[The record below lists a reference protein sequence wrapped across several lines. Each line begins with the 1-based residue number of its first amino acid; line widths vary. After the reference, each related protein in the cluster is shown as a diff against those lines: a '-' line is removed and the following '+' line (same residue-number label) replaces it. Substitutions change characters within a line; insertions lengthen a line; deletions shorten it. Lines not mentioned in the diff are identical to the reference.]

1 MIPRELRFALRSLLQ
16 ARGFTVGVIAVL
28 ALGLTLC
35 TTAMV
40 VVKAYL
46 LSGMPY
52 PAAERLYW
60 IRYAAP
66 GQPGPSE
73 MEKLDWTSLDDVLE
87 HPVAWDLDMFYLLG
101 GPGPE
106 SAPGAWVTPGFLNGL
121 GITPA
126 IGRGLDD
133 DAFREGGPNLAL
145 ISHRLWVNRFGRD
158 PGIIGR
164 TFNAYVSDRP
174 NEAEAFTVSGVLPEG
189 FWHINAYTEILAPL
203 RAPAFPY
210 LARVRSG
217 VTPGAAAARIAQL
230 VRAGVATVPDG
241 WTVRLESVHDAH
253 VAQVRP
259 TLRMVSIAAA
269 LVFLVGCANVA
280 GLLLVRSTKRQR
292 EIAVRAALG
301 AGRGAIARMLLIE
314 GLVLSAAATA
324 LALILTSAVVGWL
337 APLAQQQ
344 LGRSA
349 PGGASAF
356 SIDVAVLAF
365 AAAVGACTAVVCSL
379 VPLASLRPGLL
390 GTLGLSSR
398 SATEGPRSRRFRSA
412 LIALEIAASLALLA
426 GSVLMLRSVGRM
438 ADVDLGFD
446 ATRVLNASLTLR
458 QNRYPD
464 AASRGD
470 VFERMV
476 AALEGMPAVRSAAL
490 TNAWPVQ
497 QPALVAVER
506 SDARAAAVRASVH
519 GVTAAYF
526 ETLSIPLVAGRPFT
540 STDRGS
546 SEPVAIVSAA
556 LARTL
561 WPDGSAVGSTL
572 AVPQSRERGE
582 PLPVTRRVVGIAGD
596 VRQGPADQEVAEVY
610 VPMLQA
616 PTRFAFALVR
626 THGDPVASLPG
637 VRETLRTIDPE
648 LSIDRA
654 RDMQGLVE
662 ALTARPRF
670 LATLLGSFAVVAAL
684 LALAGVYGVVAYA
697 VRQREREIAVR
708 LAVGAAPRQIVALF
722 VRQGSVVVLAGLGL
736 GVLLTLGTSRVMAN
750 ELFGV
755 SPKDPVALLTAVVAF
770 GVAGLLAVWSPAAR
784 AANTDPAVALRTD

>member
-101 GPGPE
+101 GQGAE
-106 SAPGAWVTPGFLNGL
+106 SAPGAWVTPGFVRGL
-121 GITPA
+121 GIAPA
-126 IGRGLDD
+126 FGPGFD
-133 DAFREGGPNLAL
+133 DAAFRPGGPNLAL

-158 PGIIGR
+158 PAVVGR
-164 TFNAYVSDRP
+164 RFDAYVSDRP
-174 NEAEAFTVSGVLPEG
+174 NEAESFTIAGVLPEG
-189 FWHINAYTEILAPL
+189 FWHINPYTDILAPL
-203 RAPAFPY
+203 RAPTFPY
-210 LARVRSG
+210 LARLRPG
-217 VTPGAAAARIAQL
+217 VTPADAAAQISAL
-230 VRAGVATVPDG
+230 VRAGGGTLPDG
-241 WTVRLESVHDAH
+241 WAVTLESAHDAH
-253 VAQVRP
+253 VAQLRP
-259 TLRMVSIAAA
+259 TLRAVSIAAG
-269 LVFLVGCANVA
+269 LVLLVGCANVA
-280 GLLLVRSTKRQR
+280 GLLLVRSTRRQR

-301 AGRGAIARMLLIE
+301 AGRGAIARMLLLE
-314 GLVLSAAATA
+314 GLLLAATA
-324 LALILTSAVVGWL
+324 SVLALALTYGIVEWL
-337 APLAQQQ
+337 APAAQQQ

-349 PGGASAF
+349 PGGTTAF
-356 SIDVAVLAF
+356 SIDLAVLAF
-365 AAAVGACTAVVCSL
+365 AAAVGAGTAVLCSL
-379 VPLASLRPGLL
+379 VPLAAALRPQLL
-390 GTLGLSSR
+390 GALGGNSR
-398 SATEGPRSRRFRSA
+398 TATEGPRSRRIRSA
-412 LIALEIAASLALLA
+412 LIALEIAASLTLLA

-438 ADVDLGFD
+438 VDVDLGFE
-446 ATRVLNASLTLR
+446 ATHVLNASLTLR

-464 AASRGD
+464 APSRAA
-470 VFERMV
+470 VFERMT
-476 AALEGMPAVRSAAL
+476 AALASMRAVRAAAL

-497 QPALVAVER
+497 QPGLVPVER
-506 SDARAAAVRASVH
+506 TAAGASAQASLH
-519 GVTAAYF
+519 GVTASYF
-526 ETLSIPLVAGRPFT
+526 ETLSIALIAGRPFT
-540 STDRGS
+540 AADRSG
-546 SEPVAIVSAA
+546 SEPVAIISAS

-561 WPDGSAVGSTL
+561 WPEGTAIGAIL
-572 AVPQSRERGE
+572 NVPQARDGGE
-582 PLPVTRRVVGIAGD
+582 PLPVTRRVVGIASD
-596 VRQGPADQEVAEVY
+596 VRQGPADQETADVY

-626 THGDPVASLPG
+626 THGDPAASLPA
-637 VRETLRTIDPE
+637 VRETFRSIDPE
-648 LSIDRA
+648 LSLDRA
-654 RDMQGLVE
+654 RDMQGLVD

-670 LATLLGSFAVVAAL
+670 LATLLGSLASVAAL

-708 LAVGAAPRQIVALF
+708 LAVGASPQQVVGLF
-722 VRQGSVVVLAGLGL
+722 LRQGAAIILAGLAVGT
-736 GVLLTLGTSRVMAN
+736 GLTLASSRVIAS

-755 SPKDPVALLTAVVAF
+755 SARDPLALLTAVVAF
-770 GVAGLLAVWSPAAR
+770 GAAGLLAVWSPARR
-784 AANTDPAVALRTD
+784 AAHTDPAAALRTE